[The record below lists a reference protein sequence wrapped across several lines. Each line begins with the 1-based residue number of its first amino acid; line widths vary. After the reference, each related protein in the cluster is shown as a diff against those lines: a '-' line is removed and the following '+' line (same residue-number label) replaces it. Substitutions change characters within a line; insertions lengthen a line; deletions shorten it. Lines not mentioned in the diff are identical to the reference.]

1 MAVQRILCK
10 SNKLQWALSD
20 GSGWDVYMTLSASA
34 FDCALLSRERERQDY
49 EYVRKKVR
57 VQEIKQEYKS
67 DC

>member
-1 MAVQRILCK
+1 MSA
-10 SNKLQWALSD
+10 
-20 GSGWDVYMTLSASA
+20 GSGWDVYITLSASA
-34 FDCALLSRERERQDY
+34 FECAVLSREQDRQDD